1 MLISIFA
8 RMSTFAFY
16 VRTFLSLS
24 KYKRKI
30 LFSDSHERHTHRVL
44 IKSVEV
50 ESAGAGRLVQ
60 CRGRPRVE
68 TTPLSLSKSSILHT
82 CNGKCTVTFV
92 SMSPTNLG
100 ITWSPRHRVDED
112 SSLVHVSSSRSPASL
127 SLRMVQTL
135 MAELRGLVGK
145 RALPA
150 AHQPSTAPPHA
161 QYYSR
166 NDLKANLHRHM
177 SIVLDRYK
185 QNAPMFVVN
194 CKYGHL
200 LRFIYFT

>member
-68 TTPLSLSKSSILHT
+68 TTPLSLS
-82 CNGKCTVTFV
+82 VTFV